1 MNTTLSSFARI
12 GLALLASVTPL
23 TAQSAIPAAAPLQPD
38 EIAARGKGSVLS
50 FADLNAALLFRHG
63 RSETGKQALQHL
75 LEAGILPVL
84 ARENGLDISEA
95 EVEARWQELDA
106 EIRGSGQA
114 NGLAGYLAQSKVS
127 PITFRQHL
135 KLSIVHETLARR
147 DLNIPQTRAINSE
160 QLQNWMNAMLTKR
173 QLTAIAPPWK
183 DGIVAHCS
191 GLVVTVDEFVKQLQ
205 DDIPAEEL
213 KTLCFQLLLARGIA
227 ERMPDL
233 TAEARSAAL
242 EQEIERRRASALLNP
257 SYQGIPFEQ
266 IMGAQ
271 GIDVTKLHLDPAI
284 RVSAGAH
291 LWVDRKYDDDAM
303 RAAYQ
308 EDRKKYDQVFGEAIE
323 TWVHFV
329 RAAEIKTP
337 RGPQTFE
344 AALQSSTRL
353 RKNITSLPQFQ
364 YEIRRSSEHDA
375 TREKEGFWG
384 WITAGAPAYD
394 EAARKEIFDALRS
407 GRYDPTSEPGAADAR
422 LLGPVRTTSGV
433 VLMWLGDRRPAPTW
447 DQMKTHVHS
456 ELRRRFMDE
465 VLPKSAVHTWRD
477 E

>member
-1 MNTTLSSFARI
+1 MNTTLYSIARSA
-12 GLALLASVTPL
+12 LALLASILPL
-23 TAQSAIPAAAPLQPD
+23 TAQTAVPAAAPLQPD
-38 EIAARGKGSVLS
+38 EVAARGKGSVLS
-50 FADLNAALLFRHG
+50 FADLNEALLFRYG
-63 RSETGKQALQHL
+63 RSETGKQTLQHL

-84 ARENGLDISEA
+84 ARENGLEITEA
-95 EVEARWQELDA
+95 EVEARWHELDA

-127 PITFRQHL
+127 STEFREHL

-147 DLNIPQTRAINSE
+147 DLNIPEARAINAE

-173 QLTAIAPPWK
+173 EMTAFAPPWK
-183 DGIVAHCS
+183 DGIVARCS
-191 GLVVTVDEFVKQLQ
+191 GLAVTVDEFVEQLQ
-205 DDIPAEEL
+205 NDIPSEEL
-213 KTLCFQLLLARGIA
+213 ETLCYQLLLARRTA

-233 TAEARSAAL
+233 TAEAKSAAL
-242 EQEIERRRASALLNP
+242 EEEIERRRASALLNP

-266 IMGAQ
+266 IMAAQ
-271 GIDVTKLHLDPAI
+271 GVDITKLHLDPAI
-284 RVSAGAH
+284 QVSAWAH
-291 LWVDRKYDDDAM
+291 LWVNRKYDDDAM
-303 RAAYQ
+303 RTAYQ

-323 TWVHFV
+323 TWVHFI
-329 RAAEIKTP
+329 RAAEVKTP
-337 RGPQTFE
+337 RGLRTFE
-344 AALQSSTRL
+344 DALLDSTRL
-353 RKNITSLPQFQ
+353 RKNITSLAQFQ

-407 GRYDPTSEPGAADAR
+407 GRYDPNSKPGDAKAR

-433 VLMWLGDRRPAPTW
+433 ILMWLGDRRPAPTW
-447 DQMKTHVHS
+447 NEMKTHVHS
-456 ELRRRFMDE
+456 ELRRHFMDE
-465 VLPKSAVHTWRD
+465 VLPTSAVHTWRD